1 MNFDE
6 KNTHNHQVIVSSPE
20 NFIFIAGTDGYF
32 KYANSAFEKI
42 LGYTTDE
49 LLSKPLLDLIHP
61 DDHTKTNEGLKKR
74 STGNQT
80 FNFESRLLH
89 KNGSVFYLLWPV
101 TPLPRNEVIYGI
113 GRNITKSK
121 EVDNRLPGS
130 KDKRR
135 PLIDNI
141 PVMAYRANPDWSVE
155 VISNSEPICG
165 YNPDEFLSENV
176 SWFELIHPDDK
187 SSVIKDASKL
197 LEAPS
202 ELIQEYRII
211 ARDGIVHFIR
221 DHKKSFFKDDV
232 FQGID
237 GVVIDISQQKQQSED
252 RKKNEA
258 RLKQA
263 QKMEALGTLAGGIA
277 HDFNNL
283 LSIILGYGEMA
294 KEDAPPGTAYQ
305 KDIEAILTGAN
316 RAKELVRQILD
327 FSRKSELERTPVRI
341 QPLIK
346 EEIKMLRSSLPST
359 ISMSENIGSG
369 CEVILA
375 DPAEIHQIVMNL
387 CTNAL
392 HAMEQT
398 GGVISVASK
407 PIFIEKI
414 PQTSLFE
421 VGSGEYI
428 EFSVTDTGVGMGP
441 DVIGKIFDPYFTTKR
456 FGNGTG
462 MGLSIIHGILRE
474 CGGTISV
481 ESRLGKGS
489 TFRVHFPVVGTTDMQ
504 EIEEDK
510 NIPSGNE
517 NILFIDDEKLISEVG
532 TEMLQRLGY
541 KVTAKRSSIE
551 ALKTFKNNPK
561 KFDLVITDQTMPNLS
576 GSDLSRQMIQIKPD
590 IPIILCTGYSD
601 SINEYQAKVI
611 GVKEF
616 ALKPI
621 TRNEIAKLIRKVLD
635 D

>member
-1 MNFDE
+1 M
-6 KNTHNHQVIVSSPE
+6 
-20 NFIFIAGTDGYF
+20 
-32 KYANSAFEKI
+32 
-42 LGYTTDE
+42 
-49 LLSKPLLDLIHP
+49 
-61 DDHTKTNEGLKKR
+61 
-74 STGNQT
+74 
-80 FNFESRLLH
+80 
-89 KNGSVFYLLWPV
+89 
-101 TPLPRNEVIYGI
+101 
-113 GRNITKSK
+113 
-121 EVDNRLPGS
+121 
-130 KDKRR
+130 
-135 PLIDNI
+135 
-141 PVMAYRANPDWSVE
+141 
-155 VISNSEPICG
+155 
-165 YNPDEFLSENV
+165 
-176 SWFELIHPDDK
+176 
-187 SSVIKDASKL
+187 
-197 LEAPS
+197 
-202 ELIQEYRII
+202 
-211 ARDGIVHFIR
+211 
-221 DHKKSFFKDDV
+221 
-232 FQGID
+232 
-237 GVVIDISQQKQQSED
+237 
-252 RKKNEA
+252 
-258 RLKQA
+258 
-263 QKMEALGTLAGGIA
+263 AGGIA

-375 DPAEIHQIVMNL
+375 DPAKIHQIVMNL
-387 CTNAL
+387 CTNAF

-474 CGGTISV
+474 YGGTICV